1 MNLIFDLETDG
12 LYDDVTCIH
21 CICIHDLNAK
31 QTFVFNDTGSEQPVV
46 KGVQML
52 EDASHLIGHNI
63 ISYDIPV
70 VRKLFPWFKPEATL
84 LDTLVLSRIYHADRL
99 AEDHLHKTKKWPN
112 LPLQLFGRHSLESY
126 GYRLGE
132 YKGSFG
138 KTTDWKEWSQEMEDY
153 MVQDVNV
160 TRKLWNHFQPYLTG
174 SL

>member
-21 CICIHDLNAK
+21 CICIHDLDAK
-31 QTFVFNDTGSEQPVV
+31 QTLVFNDTGSQQPVV
-46 KGVQML
+46 KGIQML

-70 VRKLFPWFKPEATL
+70 VRKLFPWFNTDATL

-99 AEDHLHKTKKWPN
+99 AEDHLQKPKKWPN

-138 KTTDWKEWSQEMEDY
+138 KNTDWKEWSQEMEDY

>member
-21 CICIHDLNAK
+21 CICIHDLDAK
-31 QTFVFNDTGSEQPVV
+31 QTLVFNDTGSDQPVV

-70 VRKLFPWFKPEATL
+70 VRKLFPWFNTDATL

-99 AEDHLHKTKKWPN
+99 AEDHLHKPKKWPN

-160 TRKLWNHFQPYLTG
+160 TRKLWSHFQPYLTG